1 MDIKID
7 LSMEDTSVVIKLLK
21 RNWLICVV
29 ALGVLFNINSEAIAS
44 EIITYSISTNYKDN
58 RNDPQIK
65 LPINI
70 EIEKEAQKSVDEGHS
85 PWKLDPVFVAQ
96 VFISLQVSPEG
107 ITGDYPIKDKELK
120 IILSSGVETIVE
132 VNSNKTNIKKIYL
145 KKLIKQ
151 DSTGIWT
158 VVGYDDK

>member
-7 LSMEDTSVVIKLLK
+7 LSMEDTSMVIKLLK

-29 ALGVLFNINSEAIAS
+29 ALGVLFNINSKAIAG
-44 EIITYSISTNYKDN
+44 EIITYSISTNYKDD
-58 RNDPQIK
+58 RIEPQVKI
-65 LPINI
+65 PINL

-96 VFISLQVSPEG
+96 VFVSLQVSPEG

>member
-1 MDIKID
+1 
-7 LSMEDTSVVIKLLK
+7 MEDTSMVIKLLK

-58 RNDPQIK
+58 RIEPQINI
-65 LPINI
+65 PINL
-70 EIEKEAQKSVDEGHS
+70 EIEKEAQKSVEEGHS

-96 VFISLQVSPEG
+96 VFVSLQVSPEG

-120 IILSSGVETIVE
+120 IIQSSEKETIVE
-132 VNSNKTNIKKIYL
+132 VNSNKTNIKKVYL
-145 KKLIKQ
+145 KRLIKK

>member
-1 MDIKID
+1 
-7 LSMEDTSVVIKLLK
+7 MEDTSMVIKLLK

-44 EIITYSISTNYKDN
+44 EIITYSISTNYKDI
-58 RNDPQIK
+58 RIEPQIK
-65 LPINI
+65 IPINL
-70 EIEKEAQKSVDEGHS
+70 EIEKEAQKSVEEGHS

-96 VFISLQVSPEG
+96 VFVSLQVSPEG

-120 IILSSGVETIVE
+120 IIQSSEKETIVE
-132 VNSNKTNIKKIYL
+132 VNSNKTKIKKVYL
-145 KKLIKQ
+145 KRLIKK

>member
-1 MDIKID
+1 M
-7 LSMEDTSVVIKLLK
+7 VIKLLK

-44 EIITYSISTNYKDN
+44 EIITYSISTNYKDI
-58 RNDPQIK
+58 RIEPQIK
-65 LPINI
+65 IPINL
-70 EIEKEAQKSVDEGHS
+70 EIEKEAQKSVEEGHS

-96 VFISLQVSPEG
+96 VFVSLQVSPEG

-120 IILSSGVETIVE
+120 IIQSSEKETIVE
-132 VNSNKTNIKKIYL
+132 VNSNKTKIKKVYL
-145 KKLIKQ
+145 KRLIKK

>member
-1 MDIKID
+1 M
-7 LSMEDTSVVIKLLK
+7 VIKLLK

-44 EIITYSISTNYKDN
+44 EIITYSISTSYKDD
-58 RNDPQIK
+58 RIEPQIK
-65 LPINI
+65 IPINL
-70 EIEKEAQKSVDEGHS
+70 EIEKEAQKSVEEGHS

-96 VFISLQVSPEG
+96 VFVSLQVSPEG

-132 VNSNKTNIKKIYL
+132 VNSNKTNIKKVYL
-145 KKLIKQ
+145 KRLIKK

>member
-1 MDIKID
+1 
-7 LSMEDTSVVIKLLK
+7 MEDTSMVIKLLK

-44 EIITYSISTNYKDN
+44 EIITYSISTNCKDD
-58 RNDPQIK
+58 RIEPQIK
-65 LPINI
+65 IPINL
-70 EIEKEAQKSVDEGHS
+70 EIEKEAQKSVEEGHS

-96 VFISLQVSPEG
+96 VFVSLQVSPEG

-132 VNSNKTNIKKIYL
+132 VNSNKTNIKKVYL
-145 KKLIKQ
+145 KRLIKK

>member
-1 MDIKID
+1 
-7 LSMEDTSVVIKLLK
+7 MEDTSMVIKLLK

-44 EIITYSISTNYKDN
+44 EIITYSISTNCKDD
-58 RNDPQIK
+58 RIEPQIK
-65 LPINI
+65 IPINL
-70 EIEKEAQKSVDEGHS
+70 EIEKEAQKSVEEGHS

-96 VFISLQVSPEG
+96 VFVSLQVSPEG

-120 IILSSGVETIVE
+120 IIQSSEKETIVE
-132 VNSNKTNIKKIYL
+132 VNSNKTNIKKVYL
-145 KKLIKQ
+145 KRLIKK

>member
-1 MDIKID
+1 M
-7 LSMEDTSVVIKLLK
+7 VIKLLK

-44 EIITYSISTNYKDN
+44 EIITYSISTSYKDD
-58 RNDPQIK
+58 RIEPQIK
-65 LPINI
+65 IPINL
-70 EIEKEAQKSVDEGHS
+70 EIEKEAQKSVEEGHS

-96 VFISLQVSPEG
+96 VFVSLQVSPEG

-132 VNSNKTNIKKIYL
+132 VNSNKTNIKKVYL
-145 KKLIKQ
+145 KRLIKN

>member
-1 MDIKID
+1 M
-7 LSMEDTSVVIKLLK
+7 VIKLLK

-44 EIITYSISTNYKDN
+44 EITTYSISINYKDD
-58 RNDPQIK
+58 RIEQQIK
-65 LPINI
+65 VPINL
-70 EIEKEAQKSVDEGHS
+70 EIEKEAQKSVEEGHS

-96 VFISLQVSPEG
+96 VFVSLQVSPEG

-132 VNSNKTNIKKIYL
+132 VNSNKTNIKKVYL
-145 KKLIKQ
+145 KRLIKK

>member
-1 MDIKID
+1 
-7 LSMEDTSVVIKLLK
+7 MEDTSMVIKLLK

-44 EIITYSISTNYKDN
+44 EIITYSISTNYKDD
-58 RNDPQIK
+58 RIEPQIK
-65 LPINI
+65 IPINL
-70 EIEKEAQKSVDEGHS
+70 EIEKEAQKSVEEGHS

-96 VFISLQVSPEG
+96 VFVSLQVSPEG

-132 VNSNKTNIKKIYL
+132 VNSNKTNIKKVYL
-145 KKLIKQ
+145 KRLIKK

>member
-1 MDIKID
+1 M
-7 LSMEDTSVVIKLLK
+7 VIKLLK

-29 ALGVLFNINSEAIAS
+29 ALSVLFNINSEAIAS
-44 EIITYSISTNYKDN
+44 ESITYGISTNYKDD
-58 RNDPQIK
+58 RIEPQIK
-65 LPINI
+65 IPINL
-70 EIEKEAQKSVDEGHS
+70 EIEKEAQKSVEEGHS
-85 PWKLDPVFVAQ
+85 SWKLDPVFVAQ
-96 VFISLQVSPEG
+96 VFVSLQVSPEG

-158 VVGYDDK
+158 VVGYDYK

>member
-1 MDIKID
+1 M
-7 LSMEDTSVVIKLLK
+7 VIKLLK

-44 EIITYSISTNYKDN
+44 EIITYSISTNYKDD
-58 RNDPQIK
+58 RIEPQIK
-65 LPINI
+65 IPINL
-70 EIEKEAQKSVDEGHS
+70 EIEKEAQKSVEEGHS

-96 VFISLQVSPEG
+96 VFVSLQVSPEG

-120 IILSSGVETIVE
+120 IIQSSEKETIVE
-132 VNSNKTNIKKIYL
+132 VNSNKTKIKKVYL
-145 KKLIKQ
+145 KRLIKQ

-158 VVGYDDK
+158 VVGYDSE

>member
-1 MDIKID
+1 M
-7 LSMEDTSVVIKLLK
+7 VIKLLK

-44 EIITYSISTNYKDN
+44 EIITYSISTNCKDD
-58 RNDPQIK
+58 RIEPQIK
-65 LPINI
+65 IPINL
-70 EIEKEAQKSVDEGHS
+70 EIEKEAQKSVEEGHS

-96 VFISLQVSPEG
+96 VFVSLQVSPEG

-120 IILSSGVETIVE
+120 IIQSSEKETIVE
-132 VNSNKTNIKKIYL
+132 VNSNKTNIKKVYL
-145 KKLIKQ
+145 KRLIKK

>member
-1 MDIKID
+1 M
-7 LSMEDTSVVIKLLK
+7 VIKLLK

>member
-1 MDIKID
+1 M
-7 LSMEDTSVVIKLLK
+7 VIKLLK

-65 LPINI
+65 IPINI

-85 PWKLDPVFVAQ
+85 PWKIDPVFVAQ
-96 VFISLQVSPEG
+96 VFVSLQISPEG

-120 IILSSGVETIVE
+120 IIQSSGVETIVE
-132 VNSNKTNIKKIYL
+132 VNSNKTKIKKVYL
-145 KKLIKQ
+145 KRLVKK

-158 VVGYDDK
+158 VVGYDSE

>member
-1 MDIKID
+1 M
-7 LSMEDTSVVIKLLK
+7 VIKLLK

-44 EIITYSISTNYKDN
+44 EIITYSISTNYKDD
-58 RNDPQIK
+58 RIEPQIK
-65 LPINI
+65 IPINL
-70 EIEKEAQKSVDEGHS
+70 EIEKEAQKSVEEGHS

-96 VFISLQVSPEG
+96 VFVSLQVSPEG

-120 IILSSGVETIVE
+120 IIQSSEMETIVE
-132 VNSNKTNIKKIYL
+132 VNSNKTKIKKVYL

-158 VVGYDDK
+158 VVGYDSE

>member
-1 MDIKID
+1 M
-7 LSMEDTSVVIKLLK
+7 VIRLLK

-44 EIITYSISTNYKDN
+44 EIITYSISTNYKDD
-58 RNDPQIK
+58 RIEPQIK
-65 LPINI
+65 IPINL
-70 EIEKEAQKSVDEGHS
+70 EIEKEAQKSVEEGHS

-96 VFISLQVSPEG
+96 VFVSLQVSPEG

-132 VNSNKTNIKKIYL
+132 VNSNKTNIKKVYL
-145 KKLIKQ
+145 KRLIKK

>member
-44 EIITYSISTNYKDN
+44 EIITYSISTNYKDI
-58 RNDPQIK
+58 RIEPQIK
-65 LPINI
+65 VPINL

-96 VFISLQVSPEG
+96 VFVSLQVSPEG

>member
-1 MDIKID
+1 
-7 LSMEDTSVVIKLLK
+7 MEDTSMVIKLLK

-29 ALGVLFNINSEAIAS
+29 ALGVLFNISSEAIAS

-58 RNDPQIK
+58 RIEPQIK
-65 LPINI
+65 IPINL
-70 EIEKEAQKSVDEGHS
+70 EIEKEAQKSVEEGHS

-96 VFISLQVSPEG
+96 VFVSLQVSPEG

-132 VNSNKTNIKKIYL
+132 VNSNKTNIKKVYL
-145 KKLIKQ
+145 KRLIKK

>member
-1 MDIKID
+1 M
-7 LSMEDTSVVIKLLK
+7 VIKLLK

-44 EIITYSISTNYKDN
+44 EIITYSISTNYKDD
-58 RNDPQIK
+58 RIEPQIK
-65 LPINI
+65 IPINL
-70 EIEKEAQKSVDEGHS
+70 EIEKEAQKSVEEGHS

-96 VFISLQVSPEG
+96 VFVSLQVSPEG
-107 ITGDYPIKDKELK
+107 ITGYYPIKDKELK
-120 IILSSGVETIVE
+120 IIQSSEKETIVE
-132 VNSNKTNIKKIYL
+132 VNSNKTNIKKVYL
-145 KKLIKQ
+145 KRLIKK

>member
-7 LSMEDTSVVIKLLK
+7 LSMEDISMVIKLLK
-21 RNWLICVV
+21 RKWLICVV
-29 ALGVLFNINSEAIAS
+29 ALGVLFNINSKAIAG
-44 EIITYSISTNYKDN
+44 EIITYSISTNYKDI
-58 RNDPQIK
+58 RIEPQIK
-65 LPINI
+65 VPINL

-96 VFISLQVSPEG
+96 VFVSLQVSPEG

>member
-1 MDIKID
+1 
-7 LSMEDTSVVIKLLK
+7 MEDTSMVIKLLK

-44 EIITYSISTNYKDN
+44 EIITYSISTNYKDD
-58 RNDPQIK
+58 RIEPQIK
-65 LPINI
+65 IPINL
-70 EIEKEAQKSVDEGHS
+70 EIEKEAQKSVEEGHS

-96 VFISLQVSPEG
+96 VFVSLQVSPEG

-120 IILSSGVETIVE
+120 IIQSSEMETIVE
-132 VNSNKTNIKKIYL
+132 VNSNKTKIKKVYL

-158 VVGYDDK
+158 VVGYDSE